1 MFAGAARPEEPMPNY
16 QRLATV
22 PTVARGYT
30 DLEALQVVLLRRNA
44 SLGPVRNGHARF
56 LDLLVE
62 ITLGT
67 TVSGGQLLR
76 VVVSALPH
84 ATELGRL
91 NDGVVV
97 SVLGLSLD
105 SLARLV
111 QGALNEELKNVDGAT
126 ELGRDLG
133 VSASLSQRG
142 KRENK
147 PSHSCCG
154 STSRDHKHRCC
165 HHPCA
170 CRTGRGEAP

>member
-16 QRLATV
+16 QQLATV

-30 DLEALQVVLLRRNA
+30 NLEALQVVLLQRNA
-44 SLGPVRNGHARF
+44 SLSPVRNAHARF
-56 LDLLVE
+56 LNLLVK

-76 VVVSALPH
+76 VVVSALLH

-97 SVLGLSLD
+97 SVLSLSPD

-111 QGALNEELKNVDGAT
+111 QGALNEELKNVNSAT
-126 ELGRDLG
+126 ELGQNLG
-133 VSASLSQRG
+133 VSVSLS
-142 KRENK
+142 
-147 PSHSCCG
+147 
-154 STSRDHKHRCC
+154 
-165 HHPCA
+165 
-170 CRTGRGEAP
+170 

>member
-22 PTVARGYT
+22 PTVARRDT

-44 SLGPVRNGHARF
+44 SLSPVRNAHARF

-62 ITLGT
+62 IALGT

-91 NDGVVV
+91 DDGVVV
-97 SVLGLSLD
+97 SVLGLGLD
-105 SLARLV
+105 GLARLV
-111 QGALNEELKNVDGAT
+111 HGALDEELKDVDGAT
-126 ELGRDLG
+126 ELRRDLG
-133 VSASLSQRG
+133 VSASLS
-142 KRENK
+142 
-147 PSHSCCG
+147 
-154 STSRDHKHRCC
+154 
-165 HHPCA
+165 
-170 CRTGRGEAP
+170 

>member
-1 MFAGAARPEEPMPNY
+1 
-16 QRLATV
+16 
-22 PTVARGYT
+22 
-30 DLEALQVVLLRRNA
+30 
-44 SLGPVRNGHARF
+44 
-56 LDLLVE
+56 
-62 ITLGT
+62 
-67 TVSGGQLLR
+67 
-76 VVVSALPH
+76 VVSALPH

-97 SVLGLSLD
+97 SVLGLSLN

-147 PSHSCCG
+147 LSYSCCG
-154 STSRDHKHRCC
+154 LTSRDYKHWCC
-165 HHPCA
+165 YYPCA
-170 CRTGRGEAP
+170 CRTGCGEAP

>member
-1 MFAGAARPEEPMPNY
+1 
-16 QRLATV
+16 
-22 PTVARGYT
+22 
-30 DLEALQVVLLRRNA
+30 VLLQRNT
-44 SLGPVRNGHARF
+44 SLSPVRNAHARF

-76 VVVSALPH
+76 VMVSALLH

-97 SVLGLSLD
+97 SVLGLSLN

-111 QGALNEELKNVDGAT
+111 QGALNEELKNIDGAT

-147 PSHSCCG
+147 LSHSCCS
-154 STSRDHKHRCC
+154 STSRDHKHQYC

-170 CRTGRGEAP
+170 CRTGCSKAP